1 MTILSLVVTTTT
13 TTTTIKTHV
22 TIIMVVLSQLIL
34 LLSCTTRSSSVVAFA
49 PPLIRQQ
56 NYHNNYHPY
65 PITKQGVGV
74 DGVVSHQYRRHP
86 FRSSRLSF
94 SKSSSENEG
103 NATLSLLAVVDI
115 NNSDSC
121 RDDKQT
127 DEKRKSLKQLL
138 VRSKYRAVPL
148 TAAWVSSTL
157 SLLPNTKTFPAI
169 PFLERRL
176 RTQVTTTRSDKE

>member
-1 MTILSLVVTTTT
+1 MI
-13 TTTTIKTHV
+13 
-22 TIIMVVLSQLIL
+22 VLSQLIL
-34 LLSCTTRSSSVVAFA
+34 FLSCTTRSSSVVAFA

-56 NYHNNYHPY
+56 TDHSNYHPY
-65 PITKQGVGV
+65 SITKQGVGV
-74 DGVVSHQYRRHP
+74 GVDVDIVVVVSHQYQRHL

-115 NNSDSC
+115 N
-121 RDDKQT
+121 DKQT

-138 VRSKYRAVPL
+138 VRIKYRAVPL

-157 SLLPNTKTFPAI
+157 
-169 PFLERRL
+169 FLA
-176 RTQVTTTRSDKE
+176 S